1 MKLREDMNKGFE
13 LMRRYM
19 DALGARW
26 GLLAEEAFR
35 EGIGGM
41 VEREL
46 GAEGGDVDVLRRGGH
61 SVWVFEPGGG

>member
-1 MKLREDMNKGFE
+1 MNKGFE

-46 GAEGGDVDVLRRGGH
+46 GG
-61 SVWVFEPGGG
+61 